1 MTMPGTTSGRE
12 QGNTRRDTP
21 DDGARRDYRPGGAD
35 DSASAFATVKRT
47 ATEFNEDNLMDWA
60 AALTYYGLL
69 SLFPALIALVSVVGL
84 FGDPQSTTQKVTD
97 IVTQIGPES
106 AAQTFSGPIESI
118 TSNRGAAGILLV
130 VGLLT
135 ALWSASG
142 YIGAF
147 MRASNV
153 IYETPEGRPFW
164 KLRPLQILVTLI
176 MVILLALLALALV
189 LTGPL
194 AEAVAE
200 PLGIGDAAVTAWDIA
215 KWPVMLAVVV
225 AMIAV
230 LYYASPNV
238 KVRGFMWVTPGSV
251 LAVAVWSVASA
262 AFAFYV
268 ANFGSYDK
276 TYGSLG
282 GVVVMLIWL
291 WITNLALLFG
301 HELNAERE
309 RSHELAEGEP
319 RAEKEIQ
326 LEPRSEPKEQRT
338 T

>member
-1 MTMPGTTSGRE
+1 MTMAGTTTAKE
-12 QGNTRRDTP
+12 QRNTRRHKQ

-35 DSASAFATVKRT
+35 DSSSGFATLKRT
-47 ATEFNEDNLMDWA
+47 ATEFIEDNLMDWA

-69 SLFPALIALVSVVGL
+69 SLFPALIALVSIVGL
-84 FGDPQSTTQKVTD
+84 FGDPESTTQKVTD
-97 IVTQIGPES
+97 VVTQIGPES

-118 TSNRGAAGILLV
+118 TSNRGAAGILFV

-164 KLRPLQILVTLI
+164 RLRPLQILVALI

-238 KVRGFMWVTPGSV
+238 KLRGFRWVTPGSI
-251 LAVAVWSVASA
+251 VAVIVWLIASA

-276 TYGSLG
+276 TYGALG
-282 GVVVMLIWL
+282 GVVVMLVWL

-309 RSHELAEGEP
+309 RSQELAEGKS

>member
-1 MTMPGTTSGRE
+1 MATPSER
-12 QGNTRRDTP
+12 GNRDR
-21 DDGARRDYRPGGAD
+21 ARRDYRPRGAD
-35 DSASAFATVKRT
+35 DRRSRLATLKRT
-47 ATEFNEDNLMDWA
+47 ATEFRDDNLSDWA

-69 SLFPALIALVSVVGL
+69 SLFPALIALVSIVGL
-84 FGDPQSTTQKVTD
+84 FADPQSTTEKVTD
-97 IVTQIGPES
+97 VVTQIGPES
-106 AAQTFSGPIESI
+106 AAETFSGPIESI
-118 TSNRGAAGILLV
+118 TSNRGAAGILFV
-130 VGLLT
+130 VGLLA
-135 ALWSASG
+135 ALWSASN
-142 YIGAF
+142 YVGAF

-153 IYETPEGRPFW
+153 VYETPEGRPFW
-164 KLRPLQILVTLI
+164 KLRPLQILVALV

-238 KVRGFMWVTPGSV
+238 KVRGFTWVTPGSV
-251 LAVAVWSVASA
+251 LAVAVWLVASA

>member
-1 MTMPGTTSGRE
+1 MATRTNRRGG
-12 QGNTRRDTP
+12 QGDR
-21 DDGARRDYRPGGAD
+21 ARRDYRPTGSD
-35 DSASAFATVKRT
+35 DRPSLFSTLKRT
-47 ATEFNEDNLMDWA
+47 ATEFSEDNLSDWA
-60 AALTYYGLL
+60 AALTYYGLM
-69 SLFPALIALVSVVGL
+69 SLFPALIALVSIVGL
-84 FGDPQSTTQKVTD
+84 FADPASTTQKVTE

-106 AAQTFSGPIESI
+106 AADTFSGPIESI
-118 TSNRGAAGILLV
+118 TSNRGAAGVLFV
-130 VGLLT
+130 VGLLV
-135 ALWSASG
+135 ALWSASN
-142 YIGAF
+142 YVGAF
-147 MRASNV
+147 MRASNIV
-153 IYETPEGRPFW
+153 YETPEGRPFW
-164 KLRPLQILVTLI
+164 KLRPLQILVTLV
-176 MVILLALLALALV
+176 MVILLALLALALF

-238 KVRGFMWVTPGSV
+238 KLRGFKWVTPGSI
-251 LAVAVWSVASA
+251 VAVIVWLLASA

-268 ANFGSYDK
+268 ASFGSYDK

-282 GVVVMLIWL
+282 GVVVMLVWL
-291 WITNLALLFG
+291 WISNLALLFG

-309 RSHELAEGEP
+309 RSQELEEGRT

-326 LEPRSEPKEQRT
+326 LEPRSEPKGQRT

>member
-1 MTMPGTTSGRE
+1 MAGTTSGGQRD
-12 QGNTRRDTP
+12 TRRDNQ
-21 DDGARRDYRPGGAD
+21 DDGARRDYRPTGAND
-35 DSASAFATVKRT
+35 GTSGFATLKRT
-47 ATEFNEDNLMDWA
+47 ATEFREDNLMDWA

-69 SLFPALIALVSVVGL
+69 SLFPALIALVSIVGV
-84 FGDPQSTTQKVTD
+84 FGDPQSTTQKLTD
-97 IVTQIGPES
+97 VVTQIGPES

-118 TSNRGAAGILLV
+118 TSNRSAAGILFV
-130 VGLLT
+130 VGLVV

-153 IYETPEGRPFW
+153 VYETPEGRPFW

-225 AMIAV
+225 MMIAV

-238 KVRGFMWVTPGSV
+238 KLRGFRWVTPGSI
-251 LAVAVWSVASA
+251 VAVVVWLIASA
-262 AFAFYV
+262 AFAFFV
-268 ANFGSYDK
+268 ANFGAYDK
-276 TYGSLG
+276 TYGALG
-282 GVVVMLIWL
+282 GVVVMLMWL

-309 RSHELAEGEP
+309 RSRELAEGRP

-326 LEPRSEPKEQRT
+326 LEPRDEPKEQRT

>member
-1 MTMPGTTSGRE
+1 
-12 QGNTRRDTP
+12 
-21 DDGARRDYRPGGAD
+21 
-35 DSASAFATVKRT
+35 
-47 ATEFNEDNLMDWA
+47 MDWA

-69 SLFPALIALVSVVGL
+69 SLFPALIALVSIVGL
-84 FGDPQSTTQKVTD
+84 FGDPESTTQKVTD

-106 AAQTFSGPIESI
+106 ATETFSGPIESI
-118 TSNRGAAGILLV
+118 TSNRGAAGILFV
-130 VGLLT
+130 VGLVV

-153 IYETPEGRPFW
+153 VYETPEGRPFW
-164 KLRPLQILVTLI
+164 KLRPIQILVTLI
-176 MVILLALLALALV
+176 MVIMLVLLALALV

-194 AEAVAE
+194 AEAIAE

-225 AMIAV
+225 MMIAV

-238 KVRGFMWVTPGSV
+238 KLRGFRWVTPGSI
-251 LAVAVWSVASA
+251 VAVIVWLIASV

-268 ANFGSYDK
+268 AKFGAYDK
-276 TYGSLG
+276 TYGALG
-282 GVVVMLIWL
+282 GVVVMLMWL

-309 RSHELAEGEP
+309 RSQELAEGKA